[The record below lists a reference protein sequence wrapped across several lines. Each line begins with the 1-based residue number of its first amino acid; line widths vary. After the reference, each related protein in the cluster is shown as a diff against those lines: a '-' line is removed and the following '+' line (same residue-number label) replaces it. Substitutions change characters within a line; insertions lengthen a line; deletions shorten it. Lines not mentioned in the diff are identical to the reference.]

1 MYWDG
6 FNAISAKLRRNIYCM
21 GEPMCLPMQGRN
33 HKSKIENACL
43 DRASVWN

>member
-21 GEPMCLPMQGRN
+21 GEPMQGRN